1 MLKAERWCTADHIC
15 VIFSSVW
22 TGIGVQMNQMNH
34 RRRRDKEERGNFS
47 CLRSLAWILLSVI
60 ALYILRR
67 WCLSMFCSI
76 SIWVPE
82 GKLEQSLD
90 INKLVFKE
98 QLSLIDAAR
107 QYKLLLL
114 NTILHVAEKPET
126 KISLCALALMNIYVA
141 VFCVWQNE
149 GKNRPA
155 KEEEIN
161 SHSLFA
167 THTTLCIKAR
177 KKVPK

>member
-1 MLKAERWCTADHIC
+1 MLEISC
-15 VIFSSVW
+15 
-22 TGIGVQMNQMNH
+22 MNPM
-34 RRRRDKEERGNFS
+34 
-47 CLRSLAWILLSVI
+47 SVI

-114 NTILHVAEKPET
+114 NTILHVAGKPET
-126 KISLCALALMNIYVA
+126 KISLCATLALMNIYVA
-141 VFCVWQNE
+141 VFCV
-149 GKNRPA
+149 
-155 KEEEIN
+155 
-161 SHSLFA
+161 
-167 THTTLCIKAR
+167 
-177 KKVPK
+177 